1 MELNKNK
8 KIINLLAIAPEL
20 RSKEQVKQI
29 YLFCKQNSI
38 FMEYSGI
45 EFKRLFYRNL
55 GISFFEKNED
65 ISNLLKN
72 GSNLFYLFS
81 GVIDIK
87 EITKNHIKI
96 KNKLS
101 FLFKKETSKIKS
113 ITQGKTI
120 NQEIE
125 AYVRKENSI
134 FVASTNLMLIYVNI
148 QNYSYHTIIKEK
160 QMRTRM
166 LDLFINTT
174 DIKLNIN
181 NLIPFIQKVA
191 LVSYRKGET
200 LAEQGKKLKSMIF
213 VLKGNIS
220 VS

>member
-1 MELNKNK
+1 
-8 KIINLLAIAPEL
+8 
-20 RSKEQVKQI
+20 
-29 YLFCKQNSI
+29 
-38 FMEYSGI
+38 MEYSGI

-125 AYVRKENSI
+125 AYVRKGNSI